1 MTKKFNTVAVL
12 MGGGS
17 SEREISKLSGAAVA
31 KALAQAGYQVTSI
44 LVSEDNTFTLPESTE
59 GVYIAL
65 HGSFGEDGG
74 AQKAL
79 EKMKIPYT
87 GSDPESSRMS
97 FDKVL
102 ARNAFEAAGVPVP
115 EGYSLTVADP
125 KVGQPPWLPCVVKPP
140 CQGSSVGI
148 SIVRDFADFQ
158 PALDEARQ
166 YGDTVLVEKFI
177 PGREWTV
184 PVIGTEVFPI
194 VEITPKLD
202 GGWYSWN
209 AKYKSGGTTSYT
221 FPEDDPANAALAK
234 RVRKIALEAFN
245 AVGAYGVAR
254 VDFRISP
261 EGEPYVLELNSI
273 PGCTESSI
281 LPKSAA
287 KAGLSFPEMC
297 TRIME
302 SAKCG

>member
-1 MTKKFNTVAVL
+1 MTKKFNNVAVL

-31 KALAQAGYQVTSI
+31 KALEQAGYRVSPI
-44 LVSEDNTFTLPESTE
+44 LVSETNTFTLPESTD
-59 GVYIAL
+59 GVFIAL

-74 AQKAL
+74 VQSAL

-87 GSDPESSRMS
+87 GSDSESSRIS
-97 FDKVL
+97 FDKIL

-115 EGYSLTVADP
+115 AGYTLTGAD
-125 KVGQPPWLPCVVKPP
+125 KDIVTPPWMPFVVKPP
-140 CQGSSVGI
+140 CQGSSVGV
-148 SIVRDFADFQ
+148 SIVKDIVDFQ
-158 PALDEARQ
+158 PALEEARK
-166 YGDTVLVEKFI
+166 YGEEILVEKYI

-184 PVIGTEVFPI
+184 PIVGTVVLPI

-221 FPEDDPANAALAK
+221 FPEDDPANAGIAQKVRSLALA
-234 RVRKIALEAFN
+234 AFN

-254 VDFRISP
+254 VDFRIAP
-261 EGEPYVLELNSI
+261 EGSPYVLELNSI

-287 KAGLSFPEMC
+287 KAGMTFPEMC
-297 TRIME
+297 MKIME

>member
-1 MTKKFNTVAVL
+1 MNRKFNKVAVL

-31 KALAQAGYQVTSI
+31 KGLEQAGYDVTSV
-44 LVSEDNTFTLPESTE
+44 LVAEDNTFTLPLGTE
-59 GVYIAL
+59 GVFIAL

-74 AQKAL
+74 VQTVL
-79 EKMKIPYT
+79 EAMHMPYT
-87 GSDPESSRMS
+87 GSGIESSRIS

-102 ARNAFEAAGVPVP
+102 AREAFEVAGVPVP
-115 EGYSLTVADP
+115 AGYTIAPGDTGDVPQID
-125 KVGQPPWLPCVVKPP
+125 LPVVVKPP
-140 CQGSSVGI
+140 RQGSSVGI
-148 SIVRDFADFQ
+148 SIVKTFSEFKA
-158 PALDEARQ
+158 AVEEARR
-166 YGDTVLVEKFI
+166 YSPDVLVEAYI

-184 PVIGTEVFPI
+184 PVVGIDVMPI

-221 FPEDDPANAALAK
+221 FPEDDPDNTGIAAEVRILALK
-234 RVRKIALEAFN
+234 AFEAVN
-245 AVGAYGVAR
+245 AYGVGR
-254 VDFRISP
+254 IDFRITP
-261 EGEPYVLELNSI
+261 EGRPYALELNSI

-287 KAGLSFPEMC
+287 KAGLPFPALCE
-297 TRIME
+297 RIME
-302 SAKCG
+302 SAQCG

>member
-1 MTKKFNTVAVL
+1 MTKQFNKVAVL

-31 KALAQAGYQVTSI
+31 KALEQAGYEVTAV
-44 LVSEDNTFTLPESTE
+44 LVSEANTFTLPEHTE
-59 GVYIAL
+59 GVFIAL

-74 AQKAL
+74 VQRAL
-79 EKMKIPYT
+79 EQMKIPYT
-87 GSDPESSRMS
+87 GSDSESSRIS

-115 EGYSLTVADP
+115 EGYTLKGDAAGIAP
-125 KVGQPPWLPCVVKPP
+125 PPWLPFVVKPP
-140 CQGSSVGI
+140 CQGSSVGV
-148 SIVRDFADFQ
+148 SIVKNAEDFK
-158 PALDEARQ
+158 PAWDEARK
-166 YGDTVLVEKFI
+166 YGDEILVEKYI

-184 PVIGTEVFPI
+184 PVVGTEVLPI
-194 VEITPKLD
+194 VEISPKLD

-221 FPEDDPANAALAK
+221 FPEDDPANAALS
-234 RVRKIALEAFN
+234 RQVRKIALDAFN
-245 AVGAYGVAR
+245 AVGACGVAR
-254 VDFRISP
+254 VDFRIAPDGS
-261 EGEPYVLELNSI
+261 PYVLELNSI

-287 KAGLSFPEMC
+287 KAGMTFPEMC
-297 TRIME
+297 MRIME